1 MTEPSPPREHD
12 LLGKLAN
19 AARRRLALR
28 IRLSVATNGR
38 DRLAGSAHWSL
49 RAFSEMD
56 RQSAPDWDVVASRLG
71 SAVRRM
77 AEDARRNEYGSAGAS
92 GSEGRSRDWDTAL
105 TEVDRHYAHVHACLN
120 PTYGGLLPGIVQPV
134 MKKIASSLIDAI
146 PPSRRGD
153 PQVAQWVIGALD
165 TAVERLPQP
174 DTRQLEDAVRF
185 QVAAAAESMQG
196 LILWD
201 HAKRDGALHARAYE
215 RHFAAAEDHH
225 SAAADLLRSYARVSG
240 NQLGGAAAAA
250 LAAEIKPAVRDRQ
263 AGAEALTTTVPGE
276 KAKAA
281 RTAMS
286 QSWFR
291 MPPSLLRF
299 IAQHQPTTIDVPGAG
314 LGPVNAKSVAY
325 RPPAPAEESRA
336 APVNRGAGRFPTRGQ
351 VRELGR

>member
-1 MTEPSPPREHD
+1 
-12 LLGKLAN
+12 
-19 AARRRLALR
+19 
-28 IRLSVATNGR
+28 
-38 DRLAGSAHWSL
+38 
-49 RAFSEMD
+49 
-56 RQSAPDWDVVASRLG
+56 
-71 SAVRRM
+71 M
-77 AEDARRNEYGSAGAS
+77 AEDARRNEYGPAGAS
-92 GSEGRSRDWDTAL
+92 GSEGRSRDWDTTL
-105 TEVDRHYAHVHACLN
+105 TEVDRRYAHVRACLN
-120 PTYGGLLPGIVQPV
+120 PTYAGLLPGIVQPV

-201 HAKRDGALHARAYE
+201 HAKRDGVLHARAYE
-215 RHFAAAEDHH
+215 RHFA
-225 SAAADLLRSYARVSG
+225 AAADLLRSYARVSG

-286 QSWFR
+286 QTWFR
-291 MPPSLLRF
+291 VPPSLLRF
-299 IAQHQPTTIDVPGAG
+299 IAQHQPTTIDVPGAR